1 VQDGFCHL
9 VGRERVN
16 GDGHVCRAVERE
28 ASLVASGE
36 VGLIGENG
44 TYAFGADAAGE
55 GGGKFD
61 LKVNEQRCRSGEEQV
76 ARFGTLDRASA
87 KRQHK
92 AVGGCKSGN
101 RGVFALAEGRFAVPG
116 KYLCDFD
123 AGFLFN
129 YIVDVYE
136 LPA

>member
-1 VQDGFCHL
+1 MQDGFCHL

-44 TYAFGADAAGE
+44 TYTFGADAAGE
-55 GGGKFD
+55 GGGKLD
-61 LKVNEQRCRSGEEQV
+61 LKVNEQRCWSDEEQV
-76 ARFGTLDRASA
+76 TRFGTLDRASA

-92 AVGGCKSGN
+92 SVGRCQPGN
-101 RGVFALAEGRFAVPG
+101 RGVFTLAEGGFAIPG
-116 KYLCDFD
+116 KYLSDFD